1 MSAILHINLA
11 NLTHNYTYLRS
22 QIKPEIKF
30 LAVVKALAYG
40 SDANRIAQH
49 LENLGVDYFG
59 VAYAEE
65 GVALRKCGVTTPILV
80 LHAQPENYKQIIKYN
95 LEPNLYSIRTLT
107 LFNETCL
114 KLGIEKYPVHLKYNS
129 GLNRL
134 GFLNKDI
141 SSIISVLKEEKIQ
154 IASLF
159 SHLAASED
167 LTEKEFTL
175 SQLEKFQ
182 KFQNEFL
189 PFLKTEPLIHHSNT
203 SGVLNY
209 PEAHFNMVRCGVG
222 LYGFGNDPKFDKHL
236 KPIASLT
243 ATISQIHYL
252 EKGDS
257 LGYNREF
264 KCAKKTKT
272 ATITIGHADG
282 IDRIYGNKKG
292 YVIINN
298 KKAYILGIV
307 CMDMLMVDITDIEC
321 NEGDTVIIFNE
332 KYTANKLAEAVGT
345 ISYELITGIGPRV
358 KRVIC

>member
-1 MSAILHINLA
+1 MGAILHINLA

-22 QIKPEIKF
+22 QIKPEVKF

-40 SDANRIAQH
+40 SDANRIALH

-65 GVALRKCGVTTPILV
+65 GIALRKCGVTTPILV
-80 LHAQPENYKQIIKYN
+80 LHAQPENYAQLIKHN
-95 LEPNLYSIRTLT
+95 LEPNLYSLRTLT

-114 KLGIEKYPVHLKYNS
+114 KLAVKNYPVHIKYNS
-129 GLNRL
+129 GINRL

-141 SSIISVLKEEKIQ
+141 SVITSIVKKGTLRV
-154 IASLF
+154 ASIF

-167 LTEKEFTL
+167 PAEKEFTL
-175 SQLEKFQ
+175 LQLKKFQ
-182 KFQNEFL
+182 EFQNELL
-189 PFLKTEPLIHHSNT
+189 PFLNTNPLIHHSNT

-209 PEAHFNMVRCGVG
+209 PETHFSMVRSGIG
-222 LYGFGNDPKFDKHL
+222 LYGFGNDTKFNKNL
-236 KPIASLT
+236 KPIARLT
-243 ATISQIHYL
+243 AKISQIHYL
-252 EKGDS
+252 EKGES

-264 KCAKKTKT
+264 KANENTTT

-282 IDRIYGNKKG
+282 IDRIYGNGKG

-298 KKAYILGIV
+298 KKAPILGIV
-307 CMDMLMVDITDIEC
+307 CMDMLMVNVTDIDC
-321 NEGDTVIIFNE
+321 KEGDTVIIFDE
-332 KYTANKLAEAVGT
+332 KYTANDLAEAVGT

-358 KRVIC
+358 KRIIS